1 MPMLGSD
8 ITMITVTRYTFLF
21 RLAVILL
28 LTLLLPQKAPAKR
41 LTPARVD
48 PVIYEG
54 IRYVAPNDEGRR
66 DYIEAWNV
74 GTNKKPWE
82 LTIFTNPIDPNLE
95 KDVQWVFVKTV
106 DVQRGR
112 LIVTSERGTT
122 YQVDV
127 STKKITQFDSRS
139 SPSPGA
145 TLTYPTQSKKPYRT
159 VPPEKSMISSLA

>member
-8 ITMITVTRYTFLF
+8 ITMITVTHYTFLF

-41 LTPARVD
+41 LTPASVD

-82 LTIFTNPIDPNLE
+82 LTIFTNPIDPIRQRNGATTNLE
-95 KDVQWVFVKTV
+95 KDVQ
-106 DVQRGR
+106 
-112 LIVTSERGTT
+112 
-122 YQVDV
+122 
-127 STKKITQFDSRS
+127 
-139 SPSPGA
+139 
-145 TLTYPTQSKKPYRT
+145 
-159 VPPEKSMISSLA
+159 

>member
-1 MPMLGSD
+1 MLGSD

-66 DYIEAWNV
+66 DYIEA
-74 GTNKKPWE
+74 
-82 LTIFTNPIDPNLE
+82 
-95 KDVQWVFVKTV
+95 
-106 DVQRGR
+106 
-112 LIVTSERGTT
+112 
-122 YQVDV
+122 
-127 STKKITQFDSRS
+127 
-139 SPSPGA
+139 
-145 TLTYPTQSKKPYRT
+145 
-159 VPPEKSMISSLA
+159 